1 MVTKVTTLWHQGEL
15 LNIGGFRHAST
26 LASVRDPVRP
36 GGGARRHRRAGPDA
50 RSQPAKKAPPKYYL
64 SLGDSYSVGYQPG
77 MGATAGYTAYV
88 AKKAKD
94 QLENFGCGGATTTS
108 ILTAIG
114 CLESGF
120 GPVAATD
127 AVPYPTTTQE
137 QAAIAFINAHPGQ
150 IGLITVSIGGNDV
163 TSCASTSN
171 TVGCVLTAASTITT
185 NVTKLVGELSN
196 TALVANGDATANIVG
211 LTYPDVILGD
221 YVFPAGSPNVSLAN
235 LSVTAFDSLI
245 NPALKTVYT
254 SVTGGSFVNVT
265 NAPYKLATSGDDTP
279 LTTTAKLKPYGVMPA
294 AVWEICKL
302 TYYCSSGNI
311 HANTKGYTF
320 IGKLVVADLGI

>member
-1 MVTKVTTLWHQGEL
+1 MRRRSALSVTVAVLLAGLVAVVGLAVTPGVSQ
-15 LNIGGFRHAST
+15 ASR
-26 LASVRDPVRP
+26 VP
-36 GGGARRHRRAGPDA
+36 H
-50 RSQPAKKAPPKYYL
+50 KYYL

-77 MGATAGYTAYV
+77 VGATAGYTAYV
-88 AKKAKD
+88 AKKSKD

-108 ILTAIG
+108 ILTATG

-137 QAAIAFINAHPGQ
+137 QAAVDFINAHPGQ
-150 IGLITVSIGGNDV
+150 VGLITISIGGNDV
-163 TSCASTSN
+163 TSCANAAN
-171 TVGCVLTAASTITT
+171 TVACVVAATSTITT
-185 NVTKLVGELSN
+185 NVTALVGSLKS
-196 TALVANGDATANIVG
+196 ALAANGDTTANIVG

-245 NPALKTVYT
+245 NPALKSVYT

-265 NAPYKLATSGDDTP
+265 TAPYKLATAGDDTP
-279 LTTTAKLKPYGVMPA
+279 LTTTTKLKPYGVIPD

-302 TYYCSSGNI
+302 TYYCSLGNI

-320 IGKLVVADLGI
+320 IGKLVAADLGI